1 MGKNTKIRDKR
12 MEAQEEMPTWVEC
25 EKCKA
30 VFLVYKEIA
39 AKGYVCKRC
48 RTEVE
53 KKEEE
58 SKNEKGKKSEEVT
71 ISEVKLV
78 EMLCKR
84 HKKRIEVPES
94 WLETCDYLCPQCYHK
109 LSAKER
115 KAYRPKRKGKK
126 GIERIKAEKKVSAEA
141 KAAEEKLLV
150 EEKKADGT
158 KGISIDDFKPKYRIH
173 CQKCGE
179 IVPCHYE
186 WYDKSTVLCP
196 QCYCGMSE
204 NAIAL
209 FHMEHKAEKP
219 PKGMGGEMPKSIES
233 GVRRKTEK
241 EYAQWD
247 RNHVY
252 KENGGRWPDERIKRA
267 SVSALQSA
275 VKRGLV
281 SAVRYRI
288 ELKRRKKREF
298 YDSLAE
304 TKYDLPVIVR

>member
-1 MGKNTKIRDKR
+1 MGKNTKNRDKR

-58 SKNEKGKKSEEVT
+58 SKTGKGKKAEEVT

-126 GIERIKAEKKVSAEA
+126 GIERNKVAEVA

-158 KGISIDDFKPKYRIH
+158 KVFSIDDFKPKYRIH

-219 PKGMGGEMPKSIES
+219 SKGMGGEIPKAIES

-267 SVSALQSA
+267 SVRALQSA

-281 SAVRYRI
+281 SAIRYKI
-288 ELKRRKKREF
+288 EMKRRKNKEF
-298 YDSLAE
+298 YDGMAE
-304 TKYDLPVIVR
+304 TKYDLPVIGCR

>member
-1 MGKNTKIRDKR
+1 MGKNTKKRDKR
-12 MEAQEEMPTWVEC
+12 TEVQEEMPTWVEC
-25 EKCKA
+25 VKCKA
-30 VFLVYKEIA
+30 VFLWYKEIA

-48 RTEVE
+48 RTEIE

-58 SKNEKGKKSEEVT
+58 VKKEKGKKAEEVT

-78 EMLCKR
+78 EMRCRR

-115 KAYRPKRKGKK
+115 KAYAPKRKGKK
-126 GIERIKAEKKVSAEA
+126 GIERNKVAEA
-141 KAAEEKLLV
+141 ANEAKEKPMEEVKRAV
-150 EEKKADGT
+150 DTQEF
-158 KGISIDDFKPKYRIH
+158 SIDDFKPKYRIH

-196 QCYCGMSE
+196 QCYCSMSE
-204 NAIAL
+204 NAINL

-219 PKGMGGEMPKSIES
+219 PRDEGGVMPKAIDS
-233 GVRRKTEK
+233 GARRKTEE

-267 SVSALQSA
+267 SVGALQSA

-288 ELKRRKKREF
+288 ELNRRKKKDY
-298 YDSLAE
+298 YDSMAE

>member
-1 MGKNTKIRDKR
+1 MGKNTKNRDKR

-25 EKCKA
+25 VKCQSE
-30 VFLVYKEIA
+30 FLMYKDQGAE
-39 AKGYVCKRC
+39 GYVCKKC

-53 KKEEE
+53 KKEEK
-58 SKNEKGKKSEEVT
+58 SKKEKGKKSEEVT

-78 EMLCKR
+78 EMLCRR

-115 KAYRPKRKGKK
+115 KAYAPKRKGKK
-126 GIERIKAEKKVSAEA
+126 GIERNKVAEVAKVAND
-141 KAAEEKLLV
+141 KPLV
-150 EEKKADGT
+150 EEKKAVDT
-158 KGISIDDFKPKYRIH
+158 QEFSIDDFKPKYRIH

-204 NAIAL
+204 DAISL

-219 PKGMGGEMPKSIES
+219 KESVGETMPRPLEGGI
-233 GVRRKTEK
+233 RRKTEE

-247 RNHVY
+247 RSHVY

-275 VKRGLV
+275 VKRGFV
-281 SAVRYRI
+281 SAIRYKI
-288 ELKRRKKREF
+288 EIKRRKNKEF
-298 YDSLAE
+298 YDGMAE
-304 TKYDLPVIVR
+304 TKYDLPVIGYR